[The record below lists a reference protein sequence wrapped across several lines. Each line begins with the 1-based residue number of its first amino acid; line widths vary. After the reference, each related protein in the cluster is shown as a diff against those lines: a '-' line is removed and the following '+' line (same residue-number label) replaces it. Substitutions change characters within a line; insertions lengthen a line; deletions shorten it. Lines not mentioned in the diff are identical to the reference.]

1 MVSDWVY
8 ESNLR
13 PFLEAV
19 SWLVGYGFDDLDWE
33 AVTFGLQRADDRG
46 SDEEWFD
53 YKLGTVAVRVRG
65 VFIVYVEVETPPELD
80 RGVEVAAMVM
90 QNYHWTPTATE
101 GPPIK
106 NLPYCPA
113 CGQDLLRRILVKGR
127 SGVFLLCPECRRALA
142 SGADS
147 IRPGDGLDRR
157 RHIRARPGRRRNL
170 LDRRPRVS
178 RSRASQASPGF

>member
-33 AVTFGLQRADDRG
+33 AVTAGLQRADDRG

-90 QNYHWTPTATE
+90 QNYHWTPTAIE

-127 SGVFLLCPECRRALA
+127 GGVFLLCPEC
-142 SGADS
+142 
-147 IRPGDGLDRR
+147 DGLW
-157 RHIRARPGRRRNL
+157 RAEL
-170 LDRRPRVS
+170 T
-178 RSRASQASPGF
+178 RSGQVTGWTDADIFERDLAADEVFWIDAPE